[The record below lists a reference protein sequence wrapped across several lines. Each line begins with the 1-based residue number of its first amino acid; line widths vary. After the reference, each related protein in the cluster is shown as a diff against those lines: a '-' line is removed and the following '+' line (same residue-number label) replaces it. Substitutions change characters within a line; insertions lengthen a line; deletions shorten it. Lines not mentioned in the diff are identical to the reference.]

1 MKIAVFASGKGTN
14 FEAIVRGVQT
24 NQIPGTIALLFCDQP
39 NAKVIE
45 RGNAH
50 NIPTIVIEKKPREG
64 KKEYEARIVAE
75 LRERGVELIVLAGYM
90 KILGDTLLSAF
101 PKKILNIHPS
111 LLPLFPGKQG
121 IVDAYNAGV
130 EETGITIHVVDRGID
145 TGPIIFQ
152 QSIPCNK
159 GISLAELEHQIHAL
173 EHQHYP
179 KIIGDYITKECRI
192 DGEE

>member
-24 NQIPGTIALLFCDQP
+24 NQIPGTIVLLFCDQP
-39 NAKVIE
+39 HAQVIE
-45 RGNAH
+45 RGKEH
-50 NIPTIVIEKKPREG
+50 NIPTIIIEKKSQDG
-64 KKEYEARIVAE
+64 KEDYEARIVTE
-75 LRERGVELIVLAGYM
+75 LRQRGVELIVLAGYM

-152 QSIPCNK
+152 QSIPCQK
-159 GISLAELEHQIHAL
+159 GISLRELEHQIHEL
-173 EHQHYP
+173 EHQYYP
-179 KIIGDYITKECRI
+179 KIIGKYMTKECRI
-192 DGEE
+192 DGEA